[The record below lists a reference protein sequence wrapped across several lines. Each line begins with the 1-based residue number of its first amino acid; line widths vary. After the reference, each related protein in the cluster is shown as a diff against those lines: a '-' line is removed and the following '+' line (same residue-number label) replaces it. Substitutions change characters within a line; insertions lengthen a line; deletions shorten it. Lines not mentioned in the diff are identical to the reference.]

1 MMTAPSRNARICIPT
16 FFNTFSYGN
25 NKVILRE
32 AKSIFELLAEPFE
45 DTCVQIL
52 VGAAFVSIGL
62 GIYQDGWRG
71 IFEGLSICIA
81 IVIITAITAV
91 NGYVKEKQF

>member
-1 MMTAPSRNARICIPT
+1 VQSGIKENDESTIEKRKKLYSD

-25 NKVILRE
+25 NKVNLRE

-62 GIYQDGWRG
+62 GVYQNGW
-71 IFEGLSICIA
+71 
-81 IVIITAITAV
+81 
-91 NGYVKEKQF
+91 